1 MGMPVCGGA
10 AVATLYIAAE
20 LAVLITALLSGDGQ
34 PPPVWLFNK
43 HRYSRR
49 SLALLVLTVLH
60 HRHSV
65 SCNGDLAVRCKSTAE
80 TCMQRI
86 SLKRNALCACI
97 HLLNQSWHYINEM
110 WLSIILIFFPLY
122 SLTSLHI
129 ATFWSS
135 HPHFAI
141 CFLYWLFKWMFQIE
155 IASKECSFT
164 RSRKCWCDSA
174 QGV

>member
-1 MGMPVCGGA
+1 MPVCSGA
-10 AVATLYIAAE
+10 AIANLYIAAE
-20 LAVLITALLSGDGQ
+20 LAVLIAALLSGDGQ
-34 PPPVWLFNK
+34 PPPVWLFDK

-65 SCNGDLAVRCKSTAE
+65 PCSGDLAVRCKSTAE
-80 TCMQRI
+80 TCSAYLLSETR
-86 SLKRNALCACI
+86 CARVYI
-97 HLLNQSWHYINEM
+97 YWITLHY
-110 WLSIILIFFPLY
+110 SVHYSYFFPLY

-135 HPHFAI
+135 HSRFAI

-155 IASKECSFT
+155 IASKERSFT
-164 RSRKCWCDSA
+164 RSGKCWCDSA
-174 QGV
+174 EGAQGL